1 MLIINIHQ
9 IFILISIEYMQEKQV
24 KYFEF
29 RVGNIQKSTATLV
42 DLDYNLMELPV
53 YLLPEGTKPGSVI
66 KMTLAKD
73 DE

>member
-1 MLIINIHQ
+1 M
-9 IFILISIEYMQEKQV
+9 
-24 KYFEF
+24 
-29 RVGNIQKSTATLV
+29 GNIQKSTATLV

-66 KMTLAKD
+66 KMTLARD

>member
-1 MLIINIHQ
+1 
-9 IFILISIEYMQEKQV
+9 MQEKQI

-66 KMTLAKD
+66 KMTLARD